1 MPDNNKGI
9 KQLWG
14 YDLID
19 SKARNAISSTRSS
32 LENDF
37 QKKTDDTLG
46 TTSKT
51 IPGAINEIKDSV
63 DNLDGKFSVE
73 QTDTK
78 YDMKYNGKT
87 IANIGLTLTDD
98 QIAGGDGSFNIDL
111 TPYQTKNDDNLTT
124 TDKTIS
130 GAINEVNTQC
140 KDIVD
145 KKIDNVTLSDN
156 ALTFLA
162 NNKNIKTITLPS
174 TTGGASDD
182 GIKTISSKV
191 LTTVPASDIKLE
203 EIITVNNISINKDR
217 RYYIEFLGT
226 KKLCS
231 LLISEEW
238 GNCIICS
245 IGGYTIQAFTKSTN
259 VTLFIKKIN
268 KDDTTV
274 DTFTDLIIYEEEVKY
289 LDSKYLETDLVLQNS
304 ISLGR
309 VGDIG
314 EGSSAIGIEVE
325 ASGMSSHAEGG
336 GTTASGDNSHAEG
349 NNTKAS
355 GVASHAEGNATIASG
370 EYQHVQGKYNIE
382 DTANKYAHI
391 VGNGNPNTRANA
403 HTLDWEGNAWYA
415 GKLSQ
420 EGTPTED
427 KDLVTKKY
435 VDNIKT
441 DIDSIKTELGTGTLN
456 TTSQDLK
463 GAINEVFQNVSNGK
477 QLIATAITDK
487 GVTTSSD
494 STFQTMAT
502 NIKNI
507 SSTNINVEGFTT
519 YALFETDETIP
530 DTWIGANGGKDLV
543 LSSDDFLNTF
553 YDNLVTNNSDYGS
566 VTKTALGKDES
577 QTYTIYEYDFKPK
590 NWNRMV
596 LLSSGMH
603 PYELPAPFG
612 LAYFMKY
619 VMASNNDAM
628 KYIRENVRIKVI
640 PIINPWGWN
649 QNPRKYGTV
658 NGVNIN
664 RNCDPM
670 GLWESYKGNTTEWNQ
685 KGTSAFSENETK
697 VLRNWLS
704 KNKGAEFY
712 IDCHTGFNAFPSDVT
727 NALYYLSDSPIKTQI
742 ESALTKL
749 NNWITSKYGVT
760 GKANSNRAQNP
771 TGVFDYGI
779 TDYAEK
785 NLGIPGFTIEQKP
798 ESTAFGTAAVNEGAD
813 IKHYITSI
821 STYVMELLLKQPEAI
836 TKDAVIQMKQSII
849 ELNKDETNYI
859 NLEVSDY
866 YRITNKLTNCTSSN
880 NATTVDKNSTYN
892 ATITAN
898 NNYTISTINVTMGGV
913 DITSTVVNSN
923 IITIPQVTGDII
935 ITAKATSNTP
945 IQLEKFDFNL
955 ANINTGDTSITDSTN
970 NKTLNIV
977 GTDWSKNDDG
987 SITFGSNSYLRYDN
1001 GLGTEDNKLFTLV
1014 LDMSANLSSSGT
1026 KYAMLWG
1033 DFNSDN
1039 DGIFFMCDTTKFY
1052 FKDFSK
1058 GTSAQ
1063 VVYTG
1068 ALDRNKYLLIY
1079 DGSQLILRTK
1089 TTILGKCALDNLTI
1103 PEHAKVYF
1111 GNTNTLSKNIDGKLY
1126 EIKWYNKVLSDEEI
1140 QTL

>member
-14 YDLID
+14 HDLID

-32 LENDF
+32 LENNF

-73 QTDTK
+73 QTETK

-87 IANIGLTLTDD
+87 IANIGLTLAED

-111 TPYQTKNDDNLTT
+111 TPYQTKNDDTLTT
-124 TDKTIS
+124 TNKTIS

-182 GIKTISSKV
+182 GIKTVSSKV
-191 LTTVPASDIKLE
+191 LATVPSSDITLDGPV
-203 EIITVNNISINKDR
+203 TVNNISINKDR

-427 KDLVTKKY
+427 KDLTTKKY
-435 VDNIKT
+435 VDNKV
-441 DIDSIKTELGTGTLN
+441 SSLPQFSFNENGEL
-456 TTSQDLK
+456 
-463 GAINEVFQNVSNGK
+463 V
-477 QLIATAITDK
+477 
-487 GVTTSSD
+487 VT
-494 STFQTMAT
+494 
-502 NIKNI
+502 I
-507 SSTNINVEGFTT
+507 
-519 YALFETDETIP
+519 
-530 DTWIGANGGKDLV
+530 
-543 LSSDDFLNTF
+543 
-553 YDNLVTNNSDYGS
+553 
-566 VTKTALGKDES
+566 
-577 QTYTIYEYDFKPK
+577 
-590 NWNRMV
+590 
-596 LLSSGMH
+596 
-603 PYELPAPFG
+603 
-612 LAYFMKY
+612 
-619 VMASNNDAM
+619 
-628 KYIRENVRIKVI
+628 
-640 PIINPWGWN
+640 
-649 QNPRKYGTV
+649 
-658 NGVNIN
+658 NGV
-664 RNCDPM
+664 
-670 GLWESYKGNTTEWNQ
+670 
-685 KGTSAFSENETK
+685 
-697 VLRNWLS
+697 S
-704 KNKGAEFY
+704 K
-712 IDCHTGFNAFPSDVT
+712 
-727 NALYYLSDSPIKTQI
+727 
-742 ESALTKL
+742 
-749 NNWITSKYGVT
+749 
-760 GKANSNRAQNP
+760 
-771 TGVFDYGI
+771 
-779 TDYAEK
+779 
-785 NLGIPGFTIEQKP
+785 
-798 ESTAFGTAAVNEGAD
+798 
-813 IKHYITSI
+813 
-821 STYVMELLLKQPEAI
+821 
-836 TKDAVIQMKQSII
+836 
-849 ELNKDETNYI
+849 
-859 NLEVSDY
+859 
-866 YRITNKLTNCTSSN
+866 
-880 NATTVDKNSTYN
+880 
-892 ATITAN
+892 
-898 NNYTISTINVTMGGV
+898 
-913 DITSTVVNSN
+913 
-923 IITIPQVTGDII
+923 
-935 ITAKATSNTP
+935 
-945 IQLEKFDFNL
+945 
-955 ANINTGDTSITDSTN
+955 
-970 NKTLNIV
+970 
-977 GTDWSKNDDG
+977 
-987 SITFGSNSYLRYDN
+987 TFVPK
-1001 GLGTEDNKLFTLV
+1001 E
-1014 LDMSANLSSSGT
+1014 
-1026 KYAMLWG
+1026 
-1033 DFNSDN
+1033 
-1039 DGIFFMCDTTKFY
+1039 
-1052 FKDFSK
+1052 
-1058 GTSAQ
+1058 
-1063 VVYTG
+1063 
-1068 ALDRNKYLLIY
+1068 
-1079 DGSQLILRTK
+1079 
-1089 TTILGKCALDNLTI
+1089 
-1103 PEHAKVYF
+1103 
-1111 GNTNTLSKNIDGKLY
+1111 
-1126 EIKWYNKVLSDEEI
+1126 
-1140 QTL
+1140 